1 MVIGGKNMKMYEFEL
16 GLAAKRL
23 VNDIL
28 VVQPDEIVGITAD
41 TLSSEEVVN
50 ATARAV
56 FEAGAKPMVIWVTT
70 PEGVGKAAD
79 PMLPQ
84 KALIGALKNV
94 DVWVEFNYQ
103 WLLYSTV
110 FDTVVKENKELRYI
124 CLVGMNPDMMV
135 RTVGKIDMKK
145 LAEFLDKI
153 AEITQN
159 GKHIRVTTPAG
170 TDVEF
175 DNHPDRPLIVH
186 SGYVPKGTYEMLPG
200 QISWTPKLET
210 ITGTIVFDG
219 SVTPPIGL
227 LKEPIK
233 LEIDKG
239 RVVNI
244 SGGREAREFA
254 NWLESFNDPN
264 MYQLAH
270 ISYGFNPG
278 AKLTGN
284 VVEDERVWGATEWG
298 IGNIGPRLVPDIP
311 GGVPA
316 ASHTDGI
323 CLNSSVWIDDM
334 QIMDKGNVIYPPEL
348 AKLARELKK

>member
-1 MVIGGKNMKMYEFEL
+1 MRSYEFEL
-16 GLAAKRL
+16 GYAAKRL
-23 VNDIL
+23 VSEIL
-28 VVQPDEIVGITAD
+28 NVQSNEVVAITAD

-56 FEAGAKPMVIWVTT
+56 FEVGAKPLVMWIAT

-84 KALIGALKNV
+84 RALIGALKNV
-94 DVWVEFNYQ
+94 DVWIEFNYQ

-110 FDTVVKENKELRYI
+110 FDTVIKENKNIRYI

-135 RTVGKIDMKK
+135 RTIGKVDMKK
-145 LAEFLDKI
+145 LSKFLEMI
-153 AEITQN
+153 AEITQR
-159 GKHIRVTTPAG
+159 GKHVRITTPAG

-175 DNHPDRPLIVH
+175 ENHPERPLIVH

-200 QISWTPKLET
+200 QISWTPKLES
-210 ITGTIVFDG
+210 INGVIVFDG
-219 SVTPPIGL
+219 SVYPPIGL
-227 LKEPIK
+227 LREPIK
-233 LEIDKG
+233 LEVERGKI
-239 RVVNI
+239 VNI
-244 SGGREAREFA
+244 EGGREAREFSS
-254 NWLESFNDPN
+254 WLEGFNDPN

-284 VVEDERVWGATEWG
+284 IVEDERVWGATEWG

-311 GGVPA
+311 GGIPA

-323 CLNSSVWIDDM
+323 CLNSSVWIDGV
-334 QIMDKGNVIYPPEL
+334 QIMDEGNIVYPPEL
-348 AKLARELKK
+348 AKLAKELKKG